1 MRGSQVQRR
10 ITSLV
15 CCIDGRAGVKQQ
27 GDDFGGRQIGNSCR
41 RQVKE
46 CPQGLVGNI
55 RIREVVGQ

>member
-55 RIREVVGQ
+55 RIRAVVGQ